1 MATSKIIKT
10 GIDKSVITSQTE
22 VSTFADDDV
31 LLVYD
36 TSATE
41 LKKITKANLGISVS
55 LAYTNGTFTGD
66 GSTTTITIDSGHT
79 VNTVLVSVNGFLF
92 IPTTD
97 YTISGTTL
105 TFSTAPASGAEISV
119 RYLALS
125 GSATYT
131 NDTATGDGSTVA
143 FTIDSGRTVED
154 VITTVNGVILAPA
167 TDYTISGTT
176 LTFTEAPAASAEISF
191 RYLRTS

>member
-36 TSATE
+36 TSATA

-79 VNTVLVSVNGFLF
+79 VTDVLVSVNGFLF

-105 TFSTAPASGAEISV
+105 TFTTAPASGAEISV
-119 RYLALS
+119 RYLPTT

-143 FTIDSGRTVED
+143 FTIDSSRSVED
-154 VITTVNGVILAPA
+154 VIVTVNGVILVPSV
-167 TDYTISGTT
+167 DYTISGTT
-176 LTFTEAPAASAEISF
+176 LTFTEAPASSAEISF
-191 RYLRTS
+191 RYLRQS

>member
-36 TSATE
+36 TSATA

-79 VNTVLVSVNGFLF
+79 VTDVLVSVNGFLF

-105 TFSTAPASGAEISV
+105 TFTTAPASGAEISV
-119 RYLALS
+119 RYLPTT

-143 FTIDSGRTVED
+143 FTIDSSRSVED
-154 VITTVNGVILAPA
+154 VIVTVNGVILVP
-167 TDYTISGTT
+167 TVDYTISGTT
-176 LTFTEAPAASAEISF
+176 LTFTEAPASSAEISF
-191 RYLRTS
+191 RYLRQS

>member
-31 LLVYD
+31 LLIYD
-36 TSATE
+36 TPATE

-55 LAYTNGTFTGD
+55 LADTNGTFTGD
-66 GSTTTITIDSGHT
+66 GSTSTITIDSGHT

-105 TFSTAPASGAEISV
+105 TFSTAPTSGAEISV

-154 VITTVNGVILAPA
+154 VTTTVNGVILAPA